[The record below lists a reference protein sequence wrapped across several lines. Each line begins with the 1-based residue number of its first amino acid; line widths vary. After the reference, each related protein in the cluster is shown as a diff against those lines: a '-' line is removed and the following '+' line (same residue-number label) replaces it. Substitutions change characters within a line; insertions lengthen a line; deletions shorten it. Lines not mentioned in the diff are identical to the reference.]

1 MKILLSLLILTISS
15 QMFPMSKKDNS
26 HSEVVKIIKNY
37 SRNLEKTKG
46 IELKLYGLRYAG
58 SDKIYDGKIHEINL
72 GYSIEKRMN
81 YKEARNLFYSIVDG
95 LLQEIN
101 NNKRIQQ
108 YFYHTPIGYQD
119 LHFGLSFDYSS
130 KGYLKKDDVMKIYI
144 FENRISYLMV
154 EKEDDRPAD
163 RYRRADFEI
172 EHMLSTTR
180 AIDRDLPEGPEADS
194 E

>member
-1 MKILLSLLILTISS
+1 MKILLFILFTIMNS
-15 QMFPMSKKDNS
+15 QIFPMSKRENS
-26 HSEVVKIIKNY
+26 YREVVELIKSY
-37 SRNLEKTKG
+37 SRNLEKAKG
-46 IELKLYGLRYAG
+46 IELKRYGLSYAG
-58 SDKIYDGKIHEINL
+58 PDKIYDGKIHEINL
-72 GYSIEKRMN
+72 GYSIEKRMD

-101 NNKRIQQ
+101 NNKRIRQ
-108 YFYHTPIGYQD
+108 YFYHTPVGYQD

-130 KGYLKKDDVMKIYI
+130 KGYLKKDDVRKIYI
-144 FENRISYLMV
+144 FENRISYLIV

-180 AIDRDLPEGPEADS
+180 AIDRDLPEGSEADS

>member
-1 MKILLSLLILTISS
+1 MKLLLSILIIITNN
-15 QMFPMSKKDNS
+15 QTFPMSKNENS
-26 HSEVVKIIKNY
+26 YSEVVEIIKKH
-37 SRNLEKTKG
+37 SRNLEKTKEV
-46 IELKLYGLRYAG
+46 ELKRYGLDYAG

-81 YKEARNLFYSIVDG
+81 YKEARILFYSIVDG

-101 NNKRIQQ
+101 ANKRIQQ
-108 YFYHTPIGYQD
+108 YFYHTPVGYQD

-130 KGYLKKDDVMKIYI
+130 KGYLRKDDVMKIYI
-144 FENRISYLMV
+144 FENRISYLIV
-154 EKEDDRPAD
+154 EKEDDRPSD

-172 EHMLSTTR
+172 EHTLSTTR